1 MLFSSVLQLPLL
13 DSAGPSSANQ
23 PSNDFPDFPLPT
35 QPSNFCAVLHEQ
47 NMCSYR
53 KLTITPSQSLA
64 LERETRQQDT
74 NPIWHLARAPRL
86 TSSVFKT
93 ICSRRADFDTLAV
106 RIRGTS
112 KMQTKAMRRGV
123 ELEPVAAQQYLK
135 VTGNLVYPCGFV
147 VNPNAPHL
155 GTSPDRK
162 VVDGTSFGLLEI
174 KCPAKNSCQDCPY
187 LQRQADGGYKL
198 KETHAYYYQII
209 GQLGLTGMP
218 WCDFFVMCA
227 EDYHL
232 QRVHLDVEKWG
243 EMKDKLDLF
252 FFDYFLPSC
261 NQ

>member
-1 MLFSSVLQLPLL
+1 MGVERQRTGL
-13 DSAGPSSANQ
+13 
-23 PSNDFPDFPLPT
+23 
-35 QPSNFCAVLHEQ
+35 
-47 NMCSYR
+47 
-53 KLTITPSQSLA
+53 KLGSGSEPA
-64 LERETRQQDT
+64 LEL
-74 NPIWHLARAPRL
+74 PWW
-86 TSSVFKT
+86 K
-93 ICSRRADFDTLAV
+93 
-106 RIRGTS
+106 RG
-112 KMQTKAMRRGV
+112 
-123 ELEPVAAQQYLK
+123 
-135 VTGNLVYPCGFV
+135 N
-147 VNPNAPHL
+147 L

-198 KETHAYYYQII
+198 KETHVYYYQII

-232 QRVHLDVEKWG
+232 QRIHLDVEKWG